1 MENTQLI
8 SWEQPQACLEISENL
23 SYLFIIKVKTLHN
36 PFNIYIY
43 IIIMKKLIDRDKF
56 TDQLSVS
63 EDLIEIEVVSSSMD
77 RSLSD

>member
-8 SWEQPQACLEISENL
+8 SWEQPQACLAISENL

-36 PFNIYIY
+36 PFNIN
-43 IIIMKKLIDRDKF
+43 IIIMKKLIVRDKF

>member
-1 MENTQLI
+1 
-8 SWEQPQACLEISENL
+8 
-23 SYLFIIKVKTLHN
+23 
-36 PFNIYIY
+36 
-43 IIIMKKLIDRDKF
+43 MKKLIDRDKF

>member
-36 PFNIYIY
+36 PFNIYI
-43 IIIMKKLIDRDKF
+43 IIMKKLIVRDKF